1 MGNGHYEDE
10 IDIVGEVRTADLD
23 ARTFVL
29 LVNGSQRIA
38 GRFAPEQEALL
49 TEALHQHGTLR
60 LRVRGRARFDQATT
74 QAEEFTEVDSVAIE
88 APVDDAPSQQLV
100 PFWQT
105 ALEIGAT
112 ISEEDL
118 ARIPRDLAA
127 RADEYLDETAASIW
141 DRISGIAARV
151 SDEDLAKLPADFVR
165 NADKYLD
172 ED

>member
-1 MGNGHYEDE
+1 MGTGHYEDQ

-23 ARTFVL
+23 ARTYVL

-60 LRVRGRARFDQATT
+60 LRIRGRARFDQATT
-74 QAEEFTEVDSVAIE
+74 QAEEFTEVASVSLEQSSGTAE
-88 APVDDAPSQQLV
+88 AHRK
-100 PFWQT
+100 PFWEEI
-105 ALEIGAT
+105 LEIGAT